1 MSSPKGDLERV
12 SLVWYE
18 GGEPQVAIAQVQ
30 SKTPFAVTCPDDRLA
45 ELQPG
50 CHLLVIT
57 QSENMLRF
65 DGQLSYVRRYGT
77 KWYLEFESADW
88 HVSDQRRYPR
98 FERELQFDLRAAVDN
113 TEGVEFIE
121 AKGFTVNISVGGALL
136 KTDATYDAGQLLR
149 CHFDLGQFG
158 ACHVLAIVAHR
169 DPAKGYGLEFV
180 DFVGSG
186 RYNLAQYLSKAA

>member
-1 MSSPKGDLERV
+1 MSSPSGDLERV

-30 SKTPFAVTCPDDRLA
+30 SKAPFAVTCPDDRLG

-50 CHLLVIT
+50 SHLLVVT

-65 DGQLSYVRRYGT
+65 DGTLAYVRKYGT
-77 KWYLEFESADW
+77 KWYLEFETADW

-98 FERELQFDLRAAVDN
+98 FNSRVEMTLRAAVDG
-113 TEGVEFIE
+113 EAGVEFVE
-121 AKGFTVNISVGGALL
+121 ASGFSVNLSVGGALI
-136 KTDATYDAGQLLR
+136 KSDATLQAGQLLR
-149 CHFDLGQFG
+149 TQLDLGSFG
-158 ACHVLAIVAHR
+158 SCHVLALVAHR